1 MPTRVV
7 RIRVTL
13 VWPLFS
19 IAWKRELIIYL
30 DESGDLGF
38 DFEHKRPSRKFVIT
52 LLVCDS
58 SGVTREF
65 RTAVRRTL
73 KNKLNKGKK
82 GSRIVHELKGT
93 NTNLAIKRYFYRHA
107 PKRGWKV
114 YTVVVNK
121 ERVHEHLRT
130 KPGKQ
135 KLYNYISRF
144 LLDKVDLAEVRN
156 AVTLVVDRSKNKDE
170 VADFN
175 GYMKNQL
182 DALLPLDIPV
192 NFYHERSHENPGLQA
207 VDLFCWGVFR
217 KYEHGDYAWYREY
230 GSRIGF
236 ETEYLR

>member
-1 MPTRVV
+1 M
-7 RIRVTL
+7 
-13 VWPLFS
+13 
-19 IAWKRELIIYL
+19 
-30 DESGDLGF
+30 
-38 DFEHKRPSRKFVIT
+38 
-52 LLVCDS
+52 
-58 SGVTREF
+58 
-65 RTAVRRTL
+65 
-73 KNKLNKGKK
+73 
-82 GSRIVHELKGT
+82 
-93 NTNLAIKRYFYRHA
+93 
-107 PKRGWKV
+107 
-114 YTVVVNK
+114 VVNK

-175 GYMKNQL
+175 RYMKNQL

-236 ETEYLR
+236 ETDYLRKGQKKDGPCYADVPGTLANRWKGTSRARSRNYLSG

>member
-1 MPTRVV
+1 MWLDWLPYST
-7 RIRVTL
+7 
-13 VWPLFS
+13 
-19 IAWKRELIIYL
+19 AWKRELVIYL

-107 PKRGWKV
+107 PKSGWSI

-121 ERVHEHLRT
+121 ERVYEGLQT
-130 KPGKQ
+130 KHGKK
-135 KLYNYISRF
+135 KLYNF
-144 LLDKVDLAEVRN
+144 
-156 AVTLVVDRSKNKDE
+156 
-170 VADFN
+170 
-175 GYMKNQL
+175 
-182 DALLPLDIPV
+182 
-192 NFYHERSHENPGLQA
+192 
-207 VDLFCWGVFR
+207 
-217 KYEHGDYAWYREY
+217 
-230 GSRIGF
+230 SRISTREGGF
-236 ETEYLR
+236 DGAWECRNLGG